1 MANRTIEDW
10 EDSTL
15 NPLKERFGERKD
27 SFETTSGIPIET
39 IYTRQKEISSDRQ
52 ADEFPG

>member
-1 MANRTIEDW
+1 MAKRTIEDW

-27 SFETTSGIPIET
+27 SFETASGIPIDT
-39 IYTRQKEISSDRQ
+39 IYTRQTEIHSDQ
-52 ADEFPG
+52 QGD

>member
-1 MANRTIEDW
+1 MAKRTVEDW

-39 IYTRQKEISSDRQ
+39 IYTERTKLNSSQ
-52 ADEFPG
+52 QNE